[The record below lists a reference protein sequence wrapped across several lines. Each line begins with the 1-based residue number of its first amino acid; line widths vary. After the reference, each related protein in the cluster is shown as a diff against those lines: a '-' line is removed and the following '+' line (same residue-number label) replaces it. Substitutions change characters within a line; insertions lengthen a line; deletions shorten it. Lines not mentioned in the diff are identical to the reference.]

1 MNKMMKF
8 FVAGLMMIAGTIAMA
23 GTPIAPVAPWSP
35 DVNKILAQWSKWTH
49 KHYTREQALKATCH
63 FPSEETVGVKAY
75 PGSVLV
81 NMHKGG
87 GSASN
92 GDDVPMVELA
102 TKAPLDKVTAW
113 YKKHYPN
120 LKPKYMFETAGP
132 GIAYTTTNSGL
143 AQQES
148 GPNAVAGT
156 DGKFV
161 GCGGLIAVPEHAGYQ
176 TGIEIYYQPH
186 KH

>member
-1 MNKMMKF
+1 MKMLGK
-8 FVAGLMMIAGTIAMA
+8 VGIVVISAGVYATALGV
-23 GTPIAPVAPWSP
+23 TPVAPVAPWSP
-35 DVNKILAQWSKWTH
+35 NVDKIVAQWSKIFH
-49 KHYTREQALKATCH
+49 KHVTREAALKGSCP
-63 FPSEETVGVKAY
+63 FPSEEVVRVKAY

-81 NMHKGG
+81 NMSKGG
-87 GSASN
+87 GSASD
-92 GDDVPMVELA
+92 GDDVPMIELA
-102 TKAPLDKVTAW
+102 TRAPLDKVIAW

-132 GIAYTTTNSGL
+132 GIAYTTTNPGL

-156 DGKFV
+156 DGKYG
-161 GCGGLIAVPEHAGYQ
+161 GCGGLIAVPENAGYQ
-176 TGIEIYYQPH
+176 TGIEIYYRPH